1 MMRYKPG
8 QSVRSS
14 LTSTVLGVLTDP
26 SLPVVTVRLPDG
38 STLTPAPTRD
48 ATGAWHADFV
58 IPSTIVIGSRIG
70 VVRWQSSGAQPDE
83 NSLDEERFEVVPLDF

>member
-1 MMRYKPG
+1 MMRCKPG

-14 LTSTVLGVLTDP
+14 LTSSVLGVLTDP
-26 SLPVVTVRLPDG
+26 SSPIVTVRLPDG

-58 IPSTIVIGSRIG
+58 IPSTIMIGSRIG
-70 VVRWQSSGAQPDE
+70 VVRWQSSGAAADQ
-83 NSLDEERFEVVPLDF
+83 NAIHEERFEVVPLDF